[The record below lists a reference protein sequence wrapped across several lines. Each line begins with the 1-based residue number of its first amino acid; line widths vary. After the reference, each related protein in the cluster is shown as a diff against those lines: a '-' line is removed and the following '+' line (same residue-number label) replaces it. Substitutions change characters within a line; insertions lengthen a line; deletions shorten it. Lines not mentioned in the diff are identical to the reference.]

1 MKLVGSAPSWR
12 RAISCGLVLAVALT
26 PLAAAQ
32 AYLPPEDLVDRVLSG
47 DPDVL
52 AGEARIDLSRGEQRR
67 LKSGDH
73 EWTLSGTYL
82 RREIDGAPVA
92 FDEYDATLS
101 RRFRLPGKGRLDR
114 EIGDAT
120 VRSAEQNA
128 EDARHQAALVLMDH
142 WMTWLAAAE
151 NVGIASDLSAAYQQ
165 ELRIV
170 ERRAE
175 LQDAADIE
183 VELARAAGADAMAQ
197 LANAEGVARQ
207 AQAALAAVFPDLPLP
222 ARAPPVDAPVPFED
236 AGEWEARMIERSHE
250 IGYYQAEAD
259 RLDAIARR
267 ARTDRIP
274 DPELGLTAFSERG
287 GDETGLGVVISIPI
301 GGGARSGVALRD
313 ASAARIARQQL
324 ERTRREIRSTARTDV
339 IAAEAGYRAWL
350 QANVALAASTSAIQR
365 MRRGFELDAMNLSE
379 LQVAER
385 RHADVRRAESE
396 ARMRAN
402 RAWLKLM
409 IDAHELWLD

>member
-1 MKLVGSAPSWR
+1 MKHVRTTGR
-12 RAISCGLVLAVALT
+12 RLRSMGFGVLIAAVAA
-26 PLAAAQ
+26 PMAAAQ
-32 AYLPPEDLVDRVLSG
+32 AYLPPADMVDRVLSD

-73 EWTLSGTYL
+73 EWTISGTYL

-120 VRSAEQNA
+120 LRSAEQSA

-142 WMTWLAAAE
+142 WMNWLAAAE
-151 NVGIASDLSAAYQQ
+151 QVDIARDLSTAYQQ
-165 ELRIV
+165 ELRVV

-183 VELARAAGADAMAQ
+183 VELARAASADALAQ
-197 LANAEGVARQ
+197 LAHAEGATHQ
-207 AQAALAAVFPDLPLP
+207 SQAALTSVFPQLPLP
-222 ARAPPVDAPVPFED
+222 ARPPSVDAPTELQD

-250 IGYYQAEAD
+250 IGYYQAEVE

-267 ARTDRIP
+267 TRADRVP

-301 GGGARSGVALRD
+301 SGGARSGSALRD
-313 ASAARIARQQL
+313 ASAARIARQRL
-324 ERTRREIRSTARTDV
+324 ERTRREIRSIARTDV
-339 IAAEAGYRAWL
+339 IAAEAGYAAWL
-350 QANVALAASTSAIQR
+350 QANRALEASASAIER
-365 MRRGFELDAMNLSE
+365 MRRGFELDALSLSE

-385 RHADVRRAESE
+385 RHADVRRAEAD
-396 ARMRAN
+396 ARMQAN

-409 IDAHELWLD
+409 IDAHDMWLD